1 MPDSIDAEATSALC
15 REIKNNIFEAI
26 KEVRQ
31 AWVHA
36 TAEHERLERLPQA
49 PPTGAAGST
58 LQVPPRR
65 FLAPLFASGAV
76 VVGRVVKHKDNFNNR
91 RGVVTA
97 VLHKHYKVLL
107 QEGPFIGQLHK
118 YLHKDVVAPEPEAA
132 TDAEGNP
139 AEATGAAI
147 SAEEPTVA
155 ASNVASDAA
164 TGLHWEDFHYS
175 P

>member
-1 MPDSIDAEATSALC
+1 M
-15 REIKNNIFEAI
+15 
-26 KEVRQ
+26 
-31 AWVHA
+31 
-36 TAEHERLERLPQA
+36 
-49 PPTGAAGST
+49 
-58 LQVPPRR
+58 
-65 FLAPLFASGAV
+65 
-76 VVGRVVKHKDNFNNR
+76 DNFNNR
-91 RGVVTA
+91 RGVVTV
-97 VLHKHYKVLL
+97 VLSKHYKVLL
-107 QEGPFIGQLHK
+107 QEGPSIGQLHR

-164 TGLHWEDFHYS
+164 TGLDWEVFQFS